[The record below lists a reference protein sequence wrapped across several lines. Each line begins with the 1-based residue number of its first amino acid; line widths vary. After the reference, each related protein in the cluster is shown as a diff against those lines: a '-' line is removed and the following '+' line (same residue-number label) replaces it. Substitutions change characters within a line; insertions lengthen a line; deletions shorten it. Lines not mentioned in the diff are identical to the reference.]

1 MKIGFKVRIYPN
13 KEQEEK
19 LFYYCK
25 CSHEMWNC
33 VVAKFKDEKV
43 ICQSHSI
50 KGFTAKELLD
60 EYGKENIHNRIAV
73 DVLTRYSQAWKRV
86 YNKIGRPPK
95 FHKYNPNKQSFCIKS
110 QTIKISDKK
119 NTIMLPIPTGVKFKG
134 RQIPIDMTF
143 LKKYN
148 IKTITEPRFIRL
160 YNKWYVSGSCEVEI
174 KSLEK
179 TEKQLGLDWGIKNFM
194 TSSKGDII
202 NYPKT
207 VLRQFYRINSLK
219 SKLSKKVKNSNNHKK
234 LSERLD
240 KAWTRFENLKK
251 NFIEQTT
258 TQLAKESNIA
268 IEDLTNN
275 KIKESRKNFRR
286 RKLIAPLGRFT
297 TVLEWKCKKFN
308 RDFIKVNPAYTSMD
322 CSRCGK
328 RNFNLKLKDRVYE
341 CSCGLELDRDINAAC
356 NIVARGFC

>member
-25 CSHEMWNC
+25 ASHEMWNC

-50 KGFTAKELLD
+50 KGFTAKELIN
-60 EYGKENIHNRIAV
+60 EYKKENIHNRIAV

-95 FHKYNPNKQSFCIKS
+95 FHKYNPNKQSFCIAS
-110 QTIKISDKK
+110 QTIKISDK

-134 RQIPIDMTF
+134 RQIPIDMKF
-143 LKKYN
+143 LNKYN
-148 IKTITEPRFIRL
+148 IKTITEPR
-160 YNKWYVSGSCEVEI
+160 YTCSYGKWYISGSCEVNVEL
-174 KSLEK
+174 LEK
-179 TEKQLGLDWGIKNFM
+179 TKSQLGLDWGIKNFM

-234 LSERLD
+234 LSEKLD
-240 KAWTRFENLKK
+240 KAWIRFENLKK

-258 TQLAKESNIA
+258 TELAKESNIA

-286 RKLIAPLGRFT
+286 RKMIAPLDRFT
-297 TVLEWKCKKFN
+297 TALGWKCKKFN

-328 RNFNLKLKDRVYE
+328 RNFELRLKDRVYK

>member
-1 MKIGFKVRIYPN
+1 
-13 KEQEEK
+13 
-19 LFYYCK
+19 
-25 CSHEMWNC
+25 
-33 VVAKFKDEKV
+33 
-43 ICQSHSI
+43 
-50 KGFTAKELLD
+50 
-60 EYGKENIHNRIAV
+60 
-73 DVLTRYSQAWKRV
+73 
-86 YNKIGRPPK
+86 
-95 FHKYNPNKQSFCIKS
+95 
-110 QTIKISDKK
+110 
-119 NTIMLPIPTGVKFKG
+119 
-134 RQIPIDMTF
+134 
-143 LKKYN
+143 
-148 IKTITEPRFIRL
+148 
-160 YNKWYVSGSCEVEI
+160 
-174 KSLEK
+174 
-179 TEKQLGLDWGIKNFM
+179 M

-234 LSERLD
+234 LSEKLD

>member
-25 CSHEMWNC
+25 ASHEMWNY

-50 KGFTAKELLD
+50 KGFTAKELID

-86 YNKIGRPPK
+86 YNKIGSPPK
-95 FHKYNPNKQSFCIKS
+95 FHKYNPNKQSFCISS
-110 QTIKISDKK
+110 QTIKINDDD
-119 NTIMLPIPTGVKFKG
+119 TINLSGVKKG
-134 RQIPIDMTF
+134 RKCPVDMKF
-143 LKKYN
+143 LNKYN
-148 IKTITEPRFIRL
+148 IKTITEPR
-160 YNKWYVSGSCEVEI
+160 YTCSYGKWYIRGSCEVNI
-174 KSLEK
+174 KPLEK
-179 TEKQLGLDWGIKNFM
+179 TKSQLGLDWGIKDFM
-194 TSSKGDII
+194 TTSNGIKI
-202 NYPKT
+202 NYPRT

-219 SKLSKKVKNSNNHKK
+219 SKLSKKTKGSNNYQK
-234 LSERLD
+234 LKEKLD
-240 KAWTRFENLKK
+240 KAYFRLENLKK
-251 NFIEQTT
+251 DFIEQTT
-258 TQLAKESNIA
+258 TQLAIENNIA
-268 IEDLTNN
+268 IEDLTSAKILMSN
-275 KIKESRKNFRR
+275 KNRR
-286 RKLIAPLGRFT
+286 RLRIIAPLDRFIT
-297 TVLEWKCKKFN
+297 ALEWKCKKFG
-308 RDFIKVNPAYTSMD
+308 RIFIKVNPAYTSMD

-328 RNFNLKLKDRVYE
+328 RNLELALKDRTYK

>member
-25 CSHEMWNC
+25 ASHEMWNC

-50 KGFTAKELLD
+50 KGFTAKELIN

-73 DVLTRYSQAWKRV
+73 DVLTKYSQAWKRV

-110 QTIKISDKK
+110 QTTKISDK
-119 NTIMLPIPTGVKFKG
+119 NTIMLPIPTSIKFKG

-143 LKKYN
+143 LNKYN
-148 IKTITEPRFIRL
+148 IKTITEPR
-160 YNKWYVSGSCEVEI
+160 YTCSYGKWYISGSCEVEI

-179 TEKQLGLDWGIKNFM
+179 TEKQLGLDWGIKDFM
-194 TSSKGDII
+194 TTSNGIKI
-202 NYPKT
+202 NYPRA

-234 LSERLD
+234 LSEKLN
-240 KAWTRFENLKK
+240 KAWTRLENLKK
-251 NFIEQTT
+251 DFIEQTT
-258 TQLAKESNIA
+258 TELARENNIA
-268 IEDLTNN
+268 IEDLTNGKILMSN
-275 KIKESRKNFRR
+275 KNRR
-286 RKLIAPLGRFT
+286 RLRIIAPLDRFIT
-297 TVLEWKCKKFN
+297 TLEWKCKKFN

-328 RNFNLKLKDRVYE
+328 RNIKLTLKDRIYK